1 MNDVTGEAEGAEP
14 AYRPI
19 GGAKKDAGA
28 TGPLP
33 LASRRLALVTG
44 GHRRLG
50 GIISA
55 ALAQAGYS
63 LAIHGSHDTRL
74 DSHLAIALEENGA
87 EWEGFVVDFA
97 DPEAAEE
104 LVAQVAER
112 FGRPPD
118 LLVNSAAIFGQDRID
133 SVTADDLM
141 RHYAVNCAAPAM
153 LTKAFATVPAG
164 TGDRCIV
171 NILDQ
176 RIDHP
181 HGDQLAY
188 TLSKLALAGLTKTA
202 ASSLAPQVR
211 VNAVAPGLTIAT
223 PDYDADQMARLEQLM
238 PLGRLPQA
246 EQIAQAVL
254 YLAGATAVT
263 GQTLYVDGGAHMR
276 SYDQDFM
283 HLCR

>member
-1 MNDVTGEAEGAEP
+1 MSEEDVP
-14 AYRPI
+14 YRPL
-19 GGAKKDAGA
+19 GSARGAAEAGA
-28 TGPLP
+28 LP
-33 LASRRLALVTG
+33 IAGKRLALVTG

-50 GIISA
+50 GIIA
-55 ALAQAGYS
+55 GALAKAGHS

-74 DSHLAIALEENGA
+74 DSHLALTLEEQGTQ
-87 EWEGFVVDFA
+87 WEGFVVDFA
-97 DPEAAEE
+97 DPENAEE
-104 LVAQVAER
+104 LIAQVAAR

-118 LLVNSAAIFGQDRID
+118 ILVNSAAMFGQDRLD

-141 RHYAVNCAAPAM
+141 RHYAVNCAAPTM

-164 TGDRCIV
+164 VGDRCII

-188 TLSKLALAGLTKTA
+188 TLSKLALAGLTRTS

-223 PDYDADQMARLEQLM
+223 PDYDAEQMARLEQMM
-238 PLGRLPQA
+238 PLARLPQA
-246 EQIAQAVL
+246 EQIAEAVL
-254 YLAGATAVT
+254 YLVNASAVT

-276 SYDQDFM
+276 SYDRDFM

>member
-1 MNDVTGEAEGAEP
+1 MIEEDVPYRPLGSARGQGEAGAL
-14 AYRPI
+14 PI
-19 GGAKKDAGA
+19 ADK
-28 TGPLP
+28 
-33 LASRRLALVTG
+33 RLALVTG

-50 GIISA
+50 GIIA
-55 ALAQAGYS
+55 GALARAGHS

-74 DSHLAIALEENGA
+74 DSHLALTLEEEGTQ
-87 EWEGFVVDFA
+87 WEGFVVDFA
-97 DPEAAEE
+97 DPENAEE
-104 LVAQVAER
+104 LIAQVAAR

-118 LLVNSAAIFGQDRID
+118 ILINSAALFGQDRLD
-133 SVTADDLM
+133 DVTAEDLM

-164 TGDRCIV
+164 SGDRCII

-188 TLSKLALAGLTKTA
+188 TLSKLALAGLTRTT

-223 PDYDADQMARLEQLM
+223 PDYDADQMARLEHMM

-254 YLAGATAVT
+254 YLVDASAVT

-276 SYDQDFM
+276 SYDRDFM